1 MRCSECHRRLP
12 GHAGAACPE
21 HPRAAP
27 PARGAAEVVDPEP
40 PPRIPGF
47 RVEQMLGQ
55 GGFARVYAATREG
68 DGRAVALKV
77 ARRHDDGRIA
87 REAAALA
94 LLAPPWVPA
103 LLGRG
108 HAADLRPFL
117 ALERLAGGSLASR
130 LADLP
135 GAGAAPLEEAAAL
148 ARAVAAALDAVH
160 DAGIVHRDLKPENV
174 WLRPGGEVALIDFG
188 LAAPA
193 RGAAGADGADGARA
207 ALGPDLTRTGAVLGT
222 AAYMAPE
229 QCLGAGALDPRADVY
244 ALGAMIFE
252 LLTGRPPFVGE
263 AAEVRQAHVARRPAP
278 PSAFARLPA
287 AVDEVVLRC
296 LAKDPGAR
304 PARAGDVA
312 RALTA
317 ALEARAASS
326 GGGAVV
332 SDART
337 AAPDARTAAP
347 DARTAA
353 PDARTADPEA
363 HETSGSGARTAAPDA
378 RTAAPDARTAA
389 PDARTAAPDART
401 AAAPDARTAAPDART
416 AAPDARTAA
425 PDARTAAPDARTAAP
440 GARTAEP
447 GARTAEPAPRRPVA
461 LLALR
466 SRERTGALV
475 VDIARAEGGILARF
489 RGEHTVLAFP
499 AAAAPGDGVR
509 AAVRA
514 ARHLVAAGLANPPL
528 VVHVAPL
535 RVREGAH
542 GVTLAGTALETAEA
556 WGAGRGGAGQDEP
569 GREEPG
575 QNELGPAAPAILTPE
590 AQRALAEGPH
600 GAPPPRDAPPAP
612 RQAPPGAP
620 GDAALRGRDAA
631 LAGALAAVQEALAG
645 GGPALVTVL
654 GAEGHGKTRFLG
666 ALAAALRA
674 GGAAVHAAAAPG
686 PEAAERGA
694 TLVALLRA
702 ALDLPAS
709 GALDATA
716 DTALARRLGPPE
728 AARAWPAVGL
738 ALGRLAGQDPAAAPL
753 LEAAGARR
761 LAEARALAAALA
773 AAAPLA
779 LLLDDAD
786 RADAAALDALELATA
801 EGSPAR
807 LAVVLAA
814 RPSIASL
821 RPRLGDRAARR
832 LALDLGPLD
841 DDAAGALLQDHLRP
855 VEFIPRPVLDHL
867 RALGRGVPRD
877 LVEIACALRAG
888 GAIRRAPG
896 GEGWALAPDELLSL
910 SAAPLGE
917 RLAAR
922 AVAALPPP
930 LADLLERA
938 AIVGDDLSPAD
949 LEAALDAPGAPP
961 PAGALDPGV
970 GLARLARAGVLVALP
985 ASPPRYAFRHPLLRE
1000 AVEARTPPAR
1010 RRALH
1015 AAVLR
1020 RLLDAPPAAGA
1031 RARIAR
1037 HAAAAG
1043 DARTAAAAHAEL
1055 AEEALARHDVI
1066 EAEQRFTAA
1075 LRLLDGGDDAARG
1088 LALAALAGRGRA
1100 RYRLQRLDESLADLR
1115 AARALAEAAGDRG
1128 RAAELL
1134 LEEATALDWLE
1145 DFPASAEASARAA
1158 ELCAGLG
1165 DARLDARC
1173 LFASGRSDCRGQRL
1187 DEGIPKVEQAA
1198 RDALALGDH
1207 ETHVIARNLLVGA
1220 LSVAGRLDEAERHS
1234 DAVVEACRRAGDAF
1248 HLCGALINRV
1258 FMWMKRHEEDRA
1270 LVEQREAVRLARE
1283 LGHAQLER
1291 LATLNLAEMRFWMG
1305 APDEA
1310 LPLARRSL
1318 DLQRRFFNQ
1327 RPSPDDA
1334 LLLARIHLARGEDD
1348 AAARHLAEA
1357 RASVSEPDLTPC
1369 ALTLARLVQLALDD
1383 RAAGRF
1389 DAAAWRALVDEAR
1402 RTEVMHERAEAL
1414 HSAIVSA
1421 LRAGAG
1427 GEARLF
1433 LAEARAASA
1442 GFWQQ
1447 RLDEVERALAAPAA
1461 TGAA

>member
-12 GHAGAACPE
+12 GQAGAACPG
-21 HPRAAP
+21 HPLAP
-27 PARGAAEVVDPEP
+27 PPVSGAAEAVDPQP

-47 RVEQMLGQ
+47 RVEQMLGE
-55 GGFARVYAATREG
+55 GGFARVYAATRED

-77 ARRHDDGRIA
+77 ARRQDDGRIA

-94 LLAPPWVPA
+94 RLAPPLAPA

-108 HAADLRPFL
+108 HAADRRPFL
-117 ALERLAGGSLASR
+117 ALERLEGSSLASR

-135 GAGAAPLEEAAAL
+135 GAGAMPLEEAAAL
-148 ARAVAAALDAVH
+148 VHALAAALDAVH
-160 DAGIVHRDLKPENV
+160 DAGLVHRDLKPENV

-193 RGAAGADGADGARA
+193 RDADGAKG

-229 QCLGAGALDPRADVY
+229 QCLGAGGVGPRADVY
-244 ALGAMIFE
+244 ALGAVIFE

-263 AAEVRQAHVARRPAP
+263 AAEVRQAHVARRPDP
-278 PSAFARLPA
+278 PSSFARLPPA
-287 AVDEVVLRC
+287 ADEAVLRC
-296 LAKDPGAR
+296 LAKDPEAR
-304 PARAGDVA
+304 PARASDVA

-326 GGGAVV
+326 SGRAA
-332 SDART
+332 SADAR
-337 AAPDARTAAP
+337 APAT
-347 DARTAA
+347 
-353 PDARTADPEA
+353 
-363 HETSGSGARTAAPDA
+363 GQ
-378 RTAAPDARTAA
+378 
-389 PDARTAAPDART
+389 
-401 AAAPDARTAAPDART
+401 
-416 AAPDARTAA
+416 
-425 PDARTAAPDARTAAP
+425 
-440 GARTAEP
+440 
-447 GARTAEPAPRRPVA
+447 RRPVA

-466 SRERTGALV
+466 AGERTGALAV
-475 VDIARAEGGILARF
+475 VATTRAEGGILARF

-499 AAAAPGDGVR
+499 AAAGPSAGVR

-514 ARHLVAAGLANPPL
+514 ARRLLAAGLAAPPL
-528 VVHVAPL
+528 VVQLAQL

-542 GVTLAGTALETAEA
+542 GITLAGTALETAEA
-556 WGAGRGGAGQDEP
+556 WGAGPENAG
-569 GREEPG
+569 
-575 QNELGPAAPAILTPE
+575 AAPPILLTAE
-590 AQRALAEGPH
+590 AQRALAEDPH
-600 GAPPPRDAPPAP
+600 DTPADPHDTPPDPHDT
-612 RQAPPGAP
+612 PPGEP
-620 GDAALRGRDAA
+620 GETALRGRDAA
-631 LAGALAAVQEALAG
+631 LAAAVAAVTEALAG

-674 GGAAVHAAAAPG
+674 GGATVHAADAPG
-686 PEAAERGA
+686 PEEAERGA

-709 GALDATA
+709 GALDATVDA
-716 DTALARRLGPPE
+716 ALARRLGAPE

-738 ALGRLAGQDPAAAPL
+738 AFGRIAGRAPAAAPL

-761 LAEARALAAALA
+761 HAEARALAAVLA

-807 LAVVLAA
+807 LAIVLAA

-821 RPRLGDRAARR
+821 RPGLGERAARR
-832 LALDLGPLD
+832 LTLDLGPLD
-841 DDAAGALLQDHLRP
+841 AEAAGALLQDHLRP
-855 VEFIPRPVLDHL
+855 VEFVPRAALDHL

-877 LVEIACALRAG
+877 LVEVACALRVG
-888 GAIRRAPG
+888 GAIRRARG
-896 GEGWALAPDELLSL
+896 GEGWTLAPHELLSL

-922 AVAALPPP
+922 ALAALPPP
-930 LADLLERA
+930 LVDLLERA
-938 AIVGDDLSPAD
+938 AILGDDLSPA
-949 LEAALDAPGAPP
+949 EIEGALDAPGAPP

-985 ASPPRYAFRHPLLRE
+985 TSPPRYAFRHPLLRE
-1000 AVEARTPPAR
+1000 AVEARIPPAR

-1020 RLLDAPPAAGA
+1020 RLLGAPSAAGS

-1043 DARTAAAAHAEL
+1043 DAATAAEAHADL
-1055 AEEALARHDVI
+1055 AEEALARHDVV

-1075 LRLLDGGDDAARG
+1075 LRLFDGGDAAARG
-1088 LALAALAGRGRA
+1088 RALAGRGRA
-1100 RYRLQRLDESLADLR
+1100 RYRLQRLGESLADLR
-1115 AARALAEAAGDRG
+1115 AARALAEAAGDRA

-1145 DFPASAEASARAA
+1145 DFPASAAAAARAA

-1173 LFASGRSDCRGQRL
+1173 LLGSGRSDCRGQRV
-1187 DEGIPKVEQAA
+1187 DDGIPRLEQAA
-1198 RDALALGDH
+1198 RGALALGDH
-1207 ETHVIARNLLVGA
+1207 EAHVIARLLLVGS
-1220 LSVAGRLDEAERHS
+1220 LSVAGRLDEAERHGE
-1234 DAVVEACRRAGDAF
+1234 AVVEACLRAGDAF
-1248 HLCGALINRV
+1248 HLCTAYINRL
-1258 FMWMKRHEEDRA
+1258 FMWVKRRDEGRA
-1270 LVEQREAVRLARE
+1270 LEDQREAVRLARE

-1291 LATLNLAEMRFWMG
+1291 MATLNLSELRYWMG
-1305 APDEA
+1305 ALDEA

-1334 LLLARIHLARGEDD
+1334 LLLARIHLARGAYDE
-1348 AAARHLAEA
+1348 AARHLAEA
-1357 RASVSEPDLTPC
+1357 RASLPALDLTPC
-1369 ALTLARLVQLALDD
+1369 ARTLARLVQQALDD

-1389 DAAAWRALVDEAR
+1389 DAAAWRALVQEAR
-1402 RTEVMHERAEAL
+1402 HTAILHEHAEAL
-1414 HSAIVSA
+1414 YGAVLSA
-1421 LRAGAG
+1421 LRAGAA
-1427 GEARLF
+1427 GEALVF
-1433 LAEARAASA
+1433 LEEARAVSA
-1442 GFWQQ
+1442 GFWEQ
-1447 RLDEVERALAAPAA
+1447 RFDEIERALLTPGSPVTA
-1461 TGAA
+1461 

>member
-12 GHAGAACPE
+12 GRAGAACPE

-27 PARGAAEVVDPEP
+27 PARVASEVVDPEP
-40 PPRIPGF
+40 PPRIAGF

-94 LLAPPWVPA
+94 LLAPPWAPA

-108 HAADLRPFL
+108 QAADLRPFL

-135 GAGAAPLEEAAAL
+135 GAGAAPLDEAAAL

-160 DAGIVHRDLKPENV
+160 DAGLVHRDLKPENV
-174 WLRPGGEVALIDFG
+174 WLRPEGGVALIDFG

-193 RGAAGADGADGARA
+193 RGAAGAGGVKG

-229 QCLGAGALDPRADVY
+229 QCLGAGGVDARADVY
-244 ALGAMIFE
+244 ALGAVLFE

-263 AAEVRQAHVARRPAP
+263 AAEVRQAHVARRPEP
-278 PSAFARLPA
+278 PSSFARLPP
-287 AVDEVVLRC
+287 AVDEVVLCC

-317 ALEARAASS
+317 ALEASAASS
-326 GGGAVV
+326 GGRAALA
-332 SDART
+332 DART
-337 AAPDARTAAP
+337 AGSDARAPSPAA
-347 DARTAA
+347 
-353 PDARTADPEA
+353 
-363 HETSGSGARTAAPDA
+363 
-378 RTAAPDARTAA
+378 
-389 PDARTAAPDART
+389 
-401 AAAPDARTAAPDART
+401 
-416 AAPDARTAA
+416 
-425 PDARTAAPDARTAAP
+425 
-440 GARTAEP
+440 
-447 GARTAEPAPRRPVA
+447 RRPVA

-466 SRERTGALV
+466 TRERAGAL
-475 VDIARAEGGILARF
+475 VDIARADGGILARF
-489 RGEHTVLAFP
+489 RGEQTVLAFP
-499 AAAAPGDGVR
+499 GAAPGDGAR
-509 AAVRA
+509 AAVRT
-514 ARHLVAAGLANPPL
+514 ARRLVAAGLAEPPL
-528 VVHVAPL
+528 VVHVALL
-535 RVREGAH
+535 RVREGAR

-556 WGAGRGGAGQDEP
+556 WGAGRGEADQGTAGPGAASQ
-569 GREEPG
+569 EEAD
-575 QNELGPAAPAILTPE
+575 PAAPAILTPE
-590 AQRALAEGPH
+590 AQRALAEAPHDAPVDLHGAPPPH
-600 GAPPPRDAPPAP
+600 GAPPDPRHAPPDAPGE
-612 RQAPPGAP
+612 PP
-620 GDAALRGRDAA
+620 LRGRDAV
-631 LAGALAAVQEALAG
+631 LAGALAAVHEALVG
-645 GGPALVTVL
+645 GGPALVTVV

-716 DTALARRLGPPE
+716 DTALARRLGPPG

-738 ALGRLAGQDPAAAPL
+738 ALGRLAGEDPAAAPL

-773 AAAPLA
+773 AAAPRA
-779 LLLDDAD
+779 LVLDDAD

-801 EGSPAR
+801 EGSTAR

-814 RPSIASL
+814 RPSLASL
-821 RPRLGDRAARR
+821 RPRLGERAARR

-877 LVEIACALRAG
+877 LVEIACALRVG

-922 AVAALPPP
+922 AIAALPPP
-930 LADLLERA
+930 LVDLLERA

-961 PAGALDPGV
+961 PPGALDPGV

-985 ASPPRYAFRHPLLRE
+985 APPPRYAFRHPLLRE
-1000 AVEARTPPAR
+1000 AVEARIPPAR

-1020 RLLDAPPAAGA
+1020 GLLDAPTAAGA

-1043 DARTAAAAHAEL
+1043 DAAAAAQAHAAL
-1055 AEEALARHDVI
+1055 AEEALARHDVV

-1075 LRLLDGGDDAARG
+1075 LRLLDGGDAAARG
-1088 LALAALAGRGRA
+1088 RALAGRGRA

-1134 LEEATALDWLE
+1134 LEEAIALDWLE
-1145 DFPASAEASARAA
+1145 DFPASAAASARAA

-1173 LFASGRSDCRGQRL
+1173 LLASGRSDCRGQRV

-1207 ETHVIARNLLVGA
+1207 EAHVIARNLLVGA
-1220 LSVAGRLDEAERHS
+1220 LSVAGRFDEAERHA
-1234 DAVVEACRRAGDAF
+1234 DASVEACWRAGDAF
-1248 HLCGALINRV
+1248 HLCGALVNRV
-1258 FMWMKRHEEDRA
+1258 FMSVKRHADDRA
-1270 LVEQREAVRLARE
+1270 LADQREALRLARE

-1291 LATLNLAEMRFWMG
+1291 MATLNLAELRYWMG
-1305 APDEA
+1305 ALDEA
-1310 LPLARRSL
+1310 LSLARRSL

-1334 LLLARIHLARGEDD
+1334 LLLARVHLARGEHDE
-1348 AAARHLAEA
+1348 AARHLAEA
-1357 RASVSEPDLTPC
+1357 CASVPEPDLTPC
-1369 ALTLARLVQLALDD
+1369 ARTLARLVQQALDD

-1402 RTEVMHERAEAL
+1402 HTAILHEHAEAL
-1414 HSAIVSA
+1414 HGALLSA
-1421 LRAGAG
+1421 LRAGAAR
-1427 GEARLF
+1427 EARVF
-1433 LAEARAASA
+1433 VEEARAVSV
-1442 GFWQQ
+1442 GFWEQ
-1447 RLDEVERALAAPAA
+1447 RFAELERALLAP
-1461 TGAA
+1461 GAAGAA

>member
-12 GHAGAACPE
+12 GQAGAACPE
-21 HPRAAP
+21 HPRAAL
-27 PARGAAEVVDPEP
+27 PARAAAEVVDPERP
-40 PPRIPGF
+40 PHIPGF

-77 ARRHDDGRIA
+77 ARRQDDGRIA
-87 REAAALA
+87 REAAALV
-94 LLAPPWVPA
+94 LLAPPLSPA

-117 ALERLAGGSLASR
+117 ALERLAGSSLASR
-130 LADLP
+130 LAGLP
-135 GAGAAPLEEAAAL
+135 GAGAVPLGEAAAL
-148 ARAVAAALDAVH
+148 VRAIAAALDAVH
-160 DAGIVHRDLKPENV
+160 DAGLVHRDLKPENV
-174 WLRPGGEVALIDFG
+174 WLRPEGAVALIDFG

-193 RGAAGADGADGARA
+193 RGALGEEEAAG

-229 QCLGAGALDPRADVY
+229 QCLGAGGVDARADVY
-244 ALGAMIFE
+244 ALGAVIFE

-263 AAEVRQAHVARRPAP
+263 AAEVRQAHVARRPDP
-278 PSAFARLPA
+278 PSSFARLPP
-287 AVDEVVLRC
+287 AVDEAVLRC
-296 LAKDPGAR
+296 LAKDPAAR

-312 RALTA
+312 RALAA
-317 ALEARAASS
+317 ALEARAAASS
-326 GGGAVV
+326 G
-332 SDART
+332 R
-337 AAPDARTAAP
+337 AA
-347 DARTAA
+347 
-353 PDARTADPEA
+353 
-363 HETSGSGARTAAPDA
+363 SSGARAPS
-378 RTAAPDARTAA
+378 
-389 PDARTAAPDART
+389 
-401 AAAPDARTAAPDART
+401 
-416 AAPDARTAA
+416 
-425 PDARTAAPDARTAAP
+425 
-440 GARTAEP
+440 
-447 GARTAEPAPRRPVA
+447 PAQRRPVA
-461 LLALR
+461 LLGLR
-466 SRERTGALV
+466 ARERTGALV
-475 VDIARAEGGILARF
+475 ADVARAEGGILARF

-509 AAVRA
+509 AAVRSA
-514 ARHLVAAGLANPPL
+514 WRLAAAGLAAPPL
-528 VVHVAPL
+528 VVHLAPL

-556 WGAGRGGAGQDEP
+556 WGAGPERAGPERAGP
-569 GREEPG
+569 EHAGPEHA
-575 QNELGPAAPAILTPE
+575 GPAPPAILTPE

-600 GAPPPRDAPPAP
+600 DTRPAPHDAPPDPRGAPPGE
-612 RQAPPGAP
+612 PGET
-620 GDAALRGRDAA
+620 ALRGRDAA
-631 LAGALAAVQEALAG
+631 LAEALAAVQEALAG
-645 GGPALVTVL
+645 GAPALVTVL

-666 ALAAALRA
+666 ALAAALRE
-674 GGAAVHAAAAPG
+674 GGAAVHATAAPG

-702 ALDLPAS
+702 ALGLPAS

-716 DTALARRLGPPE
+716 DAALARRLGAPE

-738 ALGRLAGQDPAAAPL
+738 ALGRIAGRDPEAAPM

-761 LAEARALAAALA
+761 HAEARALAAALA

-801 EGSPAR
+801 EGSSAR
-807 LAVVLAA
+807 LAIVLAA

-821 RPRLGDRAARR
+821 RPRLGERAARR

-841 DDAAGALLQDHLRP
+841 ADAAGALLQDHLRP
-855 VEFIPRPVLDHL
+855 VEFVPRPVLDRL

-877 LVEIACALRAG
+877 LVEIARALRAG

-896 GEGWALAPDELLSL
+896 GDGWALAPDELLSL

-922 AVAALPPP
+922 ALAALPPP
-930 LADLLERA
+930 LVDLLERA

-1000 AVEARTPPAR
+1000 AVEARIPPAH

-1020 RLLDAPPAAGA
+1020 RLLASPPAAGS

-1043 DARTAAAAHAEL
+1043 DAAAAAAAHAEL
-1055 AEEALARHDVI
+1055 AEEALARHDVV

-1075 LRLLDGGDDAARG
+1075 LRLLDGGDAAARG
-1088 LALAALAGRGRA
+1088 RALAGRGRA
-1100 RYRLQRLDESLADLR
+1100 RYRLQRLEESLVDLR

-1145 DFPASAEASARAA
+1145 DFPASAAASARAA

-1173 LFASGRSDCRGQRL
+1173 LLASGRSDCRGQRV

-1207 ETHVIARNLLVGA
+1207 EAHVIARNLLVGS
-1220 LSVAGRLDEAERHS
+1220 LSVAGRLDEAERHG
-1234 DAVVEACRRAGDAF
+1234 DAAVEACLRAGDAF
-1248 HLCGALINRV
+1248 HLCGAYINRV
-1258 FMWMKRHEEDRA
+1258 FMSVKRHAEDRA
-1270 LVEQREAVRLARE
+1270 LADQREAIRLARE

-1291 LATLNLAEMRFWMG
+1291 MATLNLSELRYWMG
-1305 APDEA
+1305 ALDEA
-1310 LPLARRSL
+1310 LSLARRSL

-1334 LLLARIHLARGEDD
+1334 LLLARIHLARGEHDQ
-1348 AAARHLAEA
+1348 AAHHLAEA
-1357 RASVSEPDLTPC
+1357 RASVPEPDLAPC
-1369 ALTLARLVQLALDD
+1369 ARTLARLVQQALDD

-1389 DAAAWRALVDEAR
+1389 NAAAWRALVDEAR
-1402 RTEVMHERAEAL
+1402 RTAILHEHAEAL
-1414 HSAIVSA
+1414 HGALLSA
-1421 LRAGAG
+1421 LRAGAAR
-1427 GEARLF
+1427 EARVF
-1433 LAEARAASA
+1433 LEEARAASA
-1442 GFWQQ
+1442 GFWE
-1447 RLDEVERALAAPAA
+1447 RRFDEIERALLAPGA

>member
-12 GHAGAACPE
+12 ERPGAACPE

-27 PARGAAEVVDPEP
+27 PARGAAEMVDPEP
-40 PPRIPGF
+40 APHILGF

-77 ARRHDDGRIA
+77 ARRQDDGRIA

-94 LLAPPWVPA
+94 RLAPPRVPA
-103 LLGRG
+103 LLGSGR
-108 HAADLRPFL
+108 AADLRPFL
-117 ALERLAGGSLASR
+117 ALERLTGSSLAAR
-130 LADLP
+130 LAGLP
-135 GAGAAPLEEAAAL
+135 GAGAAPLDEAAAL
-148 ARAVAAALDAVH
+148 ARGIAAALDAVH
-160 DAGIVHRDLKPENV
+160 DAGLVHRDLKPENV
-174 WLRPGGEVALIDFG
+174 WLRSEGGVALIDFG
-188 LAAPA
+188 LAALA
-193 RGAAGADGADGARA
+193 RGARDADDAQG
-207 ALGPDLTRTGAVLGT
+207 ALGAELTRTGAVLGT

-229 QCLGAGALDPRADVY
+229 QCLGARGVDPRADVY
-244 ALGAMIFE
+244 ALGAVIFE

-278 PSAFARLPA
+278 PSSFARLPA
-287 AVDEVVLRC
+287 AVDEAVLRC

-317 ALEARAASS
+317 ALEARAGSS
-326 GGGAVV
+326 GGRAVL

-337 AAPDARTAAP
+337 AGPDART
-347 DARTAA
+347 
-353 PDARTADPEA
+353 
-363 HETSGSGARTAAPDA
+363 GSGARAPS
-378 RTAAPDARTAA
+378 PVQ
-389 PDARTAAPDART
+389 
-401 AAAPDARTAAPDART
+401 
-416 AAPDARTAA
+416 
-425 PDARTAAPDARTAAP
+425 
-440 GARTAEP
+440 
-447 GARTAEPAPRRPVA
+447 RRPVA

-466 SRERTGALV
+466 TRERAGALV
-475 VDIARAEGGILARF
+475 VEVARAEGGLLARF

-499 AAAAPGDGVR
+499 AGAASGDGVR
-509 AAVRA
+509 AAVRS
-514 ARHLVAAGLANPPL
+514 ARRLVAAGLAAPPL
-528 VVHVAPL
+528 VVHLAPL

-556 WGAGRGGAGQDEP
+556 WGAGPERAGDEHAGVP
-569 GREEPG
+569 P
-575 QNELGPAAPAILTPE
+575 PAILTAE
-590 AQRALAEGPH
+590 AQRALAGDPH
-600 GAPPPRDAPPAP
+600 DAPLDLHDTPPAP
-612 RQAPPGAP
+612 REAPPGAP
-620 GDAALRGRDAA
+620 GEAALRGRDAA
-631 LAGALAAVQEALAG
+631 LAEALAAVKGALAG
-645 GGPALVTVL
+645 GGPALVTVT

-716 DTALARRLGPPE
+716 DTALARRLGRPE
-728 AARAWPAVGL
+728 AGRAWPAVGL
-738 ALGRLAGQDPAAAPL
+738 ALGRLAGQDPAAATL

-807 LAVVLAA
+807 LAIVLAA

-821 RPRLGDRAARR
+821 RPRLGERAARC

-841 DDAAGALLQDHLRP
+841 AGAASALLQDHLRP

-877 LVEIACALRAG
+877 LVEIACALRVG

-930 LADLLERA
+930 LVDLLERA
-938 AIVGDDLSPAD
+938 AIVGDDLSPAE

-961 PAGALDPGV
+961 PAGALDPSV
-970 GLARLARAGVLVALP
+970 GLARLARAGVLVALATAP
-985 ASPPRYAFRHPLLRE
+985 ERYAFRHPLLRD
-1000 AVEARTPPAR
+1000 AVEARIPPAR

-1015 AAVLR
+1015 AAVLG
-1020 RLLDAPPAAGA
+1020 RLLASPPAAGS

-1043 DARTAAAAHAEL
+1043 DAPAAARAHAAL
-1055 AEEALARHDVI
+1055 AEEALARHDVV

-1075 LRLLDGGDDAARG
+1075 LRLLDGGDAAARG
-1088 LALAALAGRGRA
+1088 RALAGRGRA
-1100 RYRLQRLDESLADLR
+1100 RYRLQRLDESLVDLR

-1145 DFPASAEASARAA
+1145 DFPASAAASARAA

-1173 LFASGRSDCRGQRL
+1173 LLASGRSDCRSQRV

-1207 ETHVIARNLLVGA
+1207 EAHVIARSFLVGS
-1220 LSVAGRLDEAERHS
+1220 LSVAGRLDEAGRHG
-1234 DAVVEACRRAGDAF
+1234 DAVVDACLRAGDAF
-1248 HLCGALINRV
+1248 HLCGVYINRV

-1291 LATLNLAEMRFWMG
+1291 MATLNLAEMRYWMG

-1348 AAARHLAEA
+1348 EAARHLAEA
-1357 RASVSEPDLTPC
+1357 RASVPEPDLTPC
-1369 ALTLARLVQLALDD
+1369 ARTLARLVQLALDD

-1414 HSAIVSA
+1414 HSAVVSA

-1427 GEARLF
+1427 DEARLF
-1433 LAEARAASA
+1433 LAEARAVSA

-1447 RLDEVERALAAPAA
+1447 RLDEIERALPAPGA

>member
-12 GHAGAACPE
+12 WHTSAACPE

-27 PARGAAEVVDPEP
+27 PARVTAEVVDLEP
-40 PPRIPGF
+40 PPRIAGF

-94 LLAPPWVPA
+94 LLAPPWAPA

-108 HAADLRPFL
+108 QTADQRPFL

-135 GAGAAPLEEAAAL
+135 GAGAAPLDEAAAL

-160 DAGIVHRDLKPENV
+160 DAGLVHRDVKPENV
-174 WLRPGGEVALIDFG
+174 WLRHEGGVALIDFG

-193 RGAAGADGADGARA
+193 RGAAGAGGVRG

-229 QCLGAGALDPRADVY
+229 QCLGAGGVDPRADVY
-244 ALGAMIFE
+244 ALGAVLFE

-263 AAEVRQAHVARRPAP
+263 AAEVRQAHVARRPEP
-278 PSAFARLPA
+278 PSAFARLPP
-287 AVDEVVLRC
+287 AVDEIVLRC

-304 PARAGDVA
+304 PARAGDAA

-317 ALEARAASS
+317 ALEASAASS
-326 GGGAVV
+326 GERAALA
-332 SDART
+332 DART
-337 AAPDARTAAP
+337 AGPDARTA
-347 DARTAA
+347 
-353 PDARTADPEA
+353 
-363 HETSGSGARTAAPDA
+363 GSGARTAG
-378 RTAAPDARTAA
+378 
-389 PDARTAAPDART
+389 
-401 AAAPDARTAAPDART
+401 
-416 AAPDARTAA
+416 
-425 PDARTAAPDARTAAP
+425 PDARTAAP
-440 GARTAEP
+440 GARTAGSGARTAGPDARTAAP
-447 GARTAEPAPRRPVA
+447 GARTAGPDAHETSAGAPAPSPRRPVA

-466 SRERTGALV
+466 TRARAGAL

-499 AAAAPGDGVR
+499 AAAPDDGVR
-509 AAVRA
+509 AAVQA
-514 ARHLVAAGLANPPL
+514 ARRLVSAGLAEPPV
-528 VVHVAPL
+528 VVHLAPL
-535 RVREGAH
+535 RVREGAR

-556 WGAGRGGAGQDEP
+556 WRAGRGEAGQDEA
-569 GREEPG
+569 G
-575 QNELGPAAPAILTPE
+575 QGEASRQEAAPAPAAILTPE
-590 AQRALAEGPH
+590 AQRALADAPLDAPPPH
-600 GAPPPRDAPPAP
+600 GAPPPHNAPPDAPGE
-612 RQAPPGAP
+612 PP
-620 GDAALRGRDAA
+620 LHGRDAA
-631 LAGALAAVQEALAG
+631 LAEALAAVHEALAG
-645 GGPALVTVL
+645 GGPALVTVV
-654 GAEGHGKTRFLG
+654 GAEGHGKTRFLA

-709 GALDATA
+709 GALDDTA

-738 ALGRLAGQDPAAAPL
+738 ALGRLAGQHPAAAPL

-761 LAEARALAAALA
+761 HAEARALAAALA

-801 EGSPAR
+801 EGSAAR

-821 RPRLGDRAARR
+821 RPRLGERAARR

-877 LVEIACALRAG
+877 LVEIACALRIG

-922 AVAALPPP
+922 ALAALPPP

-985 ASPPRYAFRHPLLRE
+985 APPPRYAFRHPLLRE
-1000 AVEARTPPAR
+1000 AVEARIPPAR

-1015 AAVLR
+1015 AAVLG
-1020 RLLDAPPAAGA
+1020 RLLGAPPSAGA

-1043 DARTAAAAHAEL
+1043 DARAAAEAHAEL

-1075 LRLLDGGDDAARG
+1075 LRLFDGDDAAARG
-1088 LALAALAGRGRA
+1088 RALAGRGRA

-1115 AARALAEAAGDRG
+1115 AARALAEAAGDRS

-1134 LEEATALDWLE
+1134 LEEATALDWLA
-1145 DFPASAEASARAA
+1145 DFTASAAAAARGA
-1158 ELCAGLG
+1158 ELCADLD

-1173 LFASGRSDCRGQRL
+1173 LLASGRSDCRGQRV
-1187 DEGIPKVEQAA
+1187 DDGIPKLERAA
-1198 RDALALGDH
+1198 RGALALGDH
-1207 ETHVIARNLLVGA
+1207 ETHVVARLLLVGS
-1220 LSVAGRLDEAERHS
+1220 LSVAGRLDEAERHGE
-1234 DAVVEACRRAGDAF
+1234 AVVEACLRAGDVF
-1248 HLCGALINRV
+1248 HLCTAYINRL
-1258 FMWMKRHEEDRA
+1258 FMWMKRHAEDRA
-1270 LVEQREAVRLARE
+1270 LADQREAVRLARE
-1283 LGHAQLER
+1283 LGHAHLER
-1291 LATLNLAEMRFWMG
+1291 WATLNLAELRYWMG
-1305 APDEA
+1305 ALDEA

-1318 DLQRRFFNQ
+1318 DLQRRFFAQ
-1327 RPSPDDA
+1327 CPSLDDV
-1334 LLLARIHLARGEDD
+1334 LLLARIHLARGEHDD
-1348 AAARHLAEA
+1348 AARLLTEALA
-1357 RASVSEPDLTPC
+1357 SLPEPDVTPC
-1369 ALTLARLVQLALDD
+1369 ARTLARLVQRALDD

-1389 DAAAWRALVDEAR
+1389 DAAAWRALVEEAR
-1402 RTEVMHERAEAL
+1402 HTAVMHEHAEAL
-1414 HSAIVSA
+1414 HSAILSA
-1421 LRAGAG
+1421 LRVGAG
-1427 GEARLF
+1427 GDARAF
-1433 LAEARAASA
+1433 LAEAASVSA
-1442 GFWQQ
+1442 GFW
-1447 RLDEVERALAAPAA
+1447 RRRFDALAGALPAP
-1461 TGAA
+1461 GAAAAPGDPGAA

>member
-1 MRCSECHRRLP
+1 MRCPECHRRLAAR
-12 GHAGAACPE
+12 AGAACPG
-21 HPRAAP
+21 HPLARP
-27 PARGAAEVVDPEP
+27 PARAAAEAVDPEP
-40 PPRIPGF
+40 PPRVPGF

-77 ARRHDDGRIA
+77 ARRQDDGRIA

-94 LLAPPWVPA
+94 RLAPPAAPA

-108 HAADLRPFL
+108 RAADLRPFL
-117 ALERLAGGSLASR
+117 ALERLAGSSLASR

-135 GAGAAPLEEAAAL
+135 GAGATPPDEAAGL
-148 ARAVAAALDAVH
+148 ARAIAAALDAVH
-160 DAGIVHRDLKPENV
+160 DAGLVHRDLKPENV

-193 RGAAGADGADGARA
+193 RGADDADGATG
-207 ALGPDLTRTGAVLGT
+207 ALGPDLTRTGAILGT

-229 QCLGAGALDPRADVY
+229 QCLGAGGVGPRADVY
-244 ALGAMIFE
+244 ALGAVLFE

-263 AAEVRQAHVARRPAP
+263 AAEVRQAHVARRPDP
-278 PSAFARLPA
+278 PSSFARLPP

-296 LAKDPGAR
+296 LAKDPEAR

-312 RALTA
+312 RALAA
-317 ALEARAASS
+317 ALEARAAPCGGRTIFS
-326 GGGAVV
+326 GVHATG
-332 SDART
+332 SDARAT
-337 AAPDARTAAP
+337 GSDARATGS
-347 DARTAA
+347 DARA
-353 PDARTADPEA
+353 P
-363 HETSGSGARTAAPDA
+363 S
-378 RTAAPDARTAA
+378 
-389 PDARTAAPDART
+389 
-401 AAAPDARTAAPDART
+401 
-416 AAPDARTAA
+416 
-425 PDARTAAPDARTAAP
+425 
-440 GARTAEP
+440 
-447 GARTAEPAPRRPVA
+447 PAQRRPVA
-461 LLALR
+461 LVALR
-466 SRERTGALV
+466 TRERTGAV
-475 VDIARAEGGILARF
+475 AADVARAEGGILARF

-499 AAAAPGDGVR
+499 AAADPGEGVR

-514 ARHLVAAGLANPPL
+514 ARRLVAAGLAEPSL
-528 VVHVAPL
+528 VVHLAPL

-556 WGAGRGGAGQDEP
+556 WGAGPEHAGATP
-569 GREEPG
+569 
-575 QNELGPAAPAILTPE
+575 PAILTPE

-600 GAPPPRDAPPAP
+600 GAHPAPHAALADPRDALPGEPAEPP
-612 RQAPPGAP
+612 
-620 GDAALRGRDAA
+620 LRGRDAA
-631 LAGALAAVQEALAG
+631 LAAALAAATEALAG

-666 ALAAALRA
+666 ALAAALRQ
-674 GGAAVHAAAAPG
+674 GGAIVHAAAAPG

-702 ALDLPAS
+702 ALGLPES
-709 GALDATA
+709 GALDATVGA
-716 DTALARRLGPPE
+716 ALARRLGAPE

-738 ALGRLAGQDPAAAPL
+738 AFGWLTGRHPAAAPL

-761 LAEARALAAALA
+761 HAEARALAAALA

-807 LAVVLAA
+807 LAIVLAA

-821 RPRLGDRAARR
+821 RPGLGERAARR

-841 DDAAGALLQDHLRP
+841 ADAAGAVLQDHLRP
-855 VEFIPRPVLDHL
+855 VEFVPRAVLDHL
-867 RALGRGVPRD
+867 RALSRGVPRD
-877 LVEIACALRAG
+877 LVEVACALRVG
-888 GAIRRAPG
+888 GAIRRARG
-896 GEGWALAPDELLSL
+896 GEGWTLAPDELLSL

-922 AVAALPPP
+922 ALAALPPP
-930 LADLLERA
+930 LVDLLERA
-938 AIVGDDLSPAD
+938 AVLGDDLSPAE

-961 PAGALDPGV
+961 PVGALDPGV

-1000 AVEARTPPAR
+1000 AVEARIPPAR

-1020 RLLDAPPAAGA
+1020 RLAGAPLAAGS

-1043 DARTAAAAHAEL
+1043 EAAAAAAAHAEL
-1055 AEEALARHDVI
+1055 AEEALARHDVV

-1075 LRLLDGGDDAARG
+1075 LRLFDGGDAAARG
-1088 LALAALAGRGRA
+1088 RALAGRGRA
-1100 RYRLQRLDESLADLR
+1100 RYRLQRFGESLADLR

-1145 DFPASAEASARAA
+1145 DFPASAAAAARAA

-1173 LFASGRSDCRGQRL
+1173 LLASGRSDCRGQRV
-1187 DEGIPKVEQAA
+1187 DDGIPKLERAA
-1198 RDALALGDH
+1198 RGALALGDH
-1207 ETHVIARNLLVGA
+1207 EAHVIARLLLVGA
-1220 LSVAGRLDEAERHS
+1220 LSVAGRLDEAERHGET
-1234 DAVVEACRRAGDAF
+1234 VTRACLRAGDVF
-1248 HLCGALINRV
+1248 HLCTAYINRL
-1258 FMWMKRHEEDRA
+1258 FMWVKRRDEGRA
-1270 LVEQREAVRLARE
+1270 LEDQREAVRLARE

-1291 LATLNLAEMRFWMG
+1291 MATLNLSELRYWMG
-1305 APDEA
+1305 ALDEA
-1310 LPLARRSL
+1310 LPLARRCL
-1318 DLQRRFFNQ
+1318 DLQRRYVNQ

-1334 LLLARIHLARGEDD
+1334 LLLARIQLARGEHEE
-1348 AAARHLAEA
+1348 AARHLAEA
-1357 RASVSEPDLTPC
+1357 RASLPESELTPC
-1369 ALTLARLVQLALDD
+1369 ARTLACLVQQTLDD

-1389 DAAAWRALVDEAR
+1389 DAAGWRALVEEAR
-1402 RTEVMHERAEAL
+1402 RTAILHEHAEAL
-1414 HSAIVSA
+1414 HGAVLSA
-1421 LRAGAG
+1421 LRAGAAG
-1427 GEARLF
+1427 DALVFLEEARSI
-1433 LAEARAASA
+1433 SA
-1442 GFWQQ
+1442 GFWE
-1447 RLDEVERALAAPAA
+1447 RRFDELERALLALRANV
-1461 TGAA
+1461 GA

>member
-12 GHAGAACPE
+12 DRPGAACPE

-27 PARGAAEVVDPEP
+27 PARAAAEVVDPEP
-40 PPRIPGF
+40 PPHIPGF

-77 ARRHDDGRIA
+77 ARRQDDDRLA

-94 LLAPPWVPA
+94 RLAPPRAPA
-103 LLGRG
+103 LLGHGR
-108 HAADLRPFL
+108 AADLRPFL
-117 ALERLAGGSLASR
+117 ALERLAGGSLAAR
-130 LADLP
+130 LAGLP
-135 GAGAAPLEEAAAL
+135 GAGAAPLDEAAAL
-148 ARAVAAALDAVH
+148 ARGIAAALDAVH
-160 DAGIVHRDLKPENV
+160 DAGLVHRDLKPENV

-188 LAAPA
+188 LAALA
-193 RGAAGADGADGARA
+193 RGGRDADEAQG
-207 ALGPDLTRTGAVLGT
+207 ALGTDLTRTGAVLGT

-229 QCLGAGALDPRADVY
+229 QCLGARGVDPRADVY
-244 ALGAMIFE
+244 ALGAVIFE

-263 AAEVRQAHVARRPAP
+263 AAEVRQAHVARRPDP
-278 PSAFARLPA
+278 PSSFARLPA
-287 AVDEVVLRC
+287 AVDEAVLRC

-317 ALEARAASS
+317 ALEARAGSS
-326 GGGAVV
+326 GGRAVR
-332 SDART
+332 SDAR
-337 AAPDARTAAP
+337 AAGSDARATSPDARTASS
-347 DARTAA
+347 DARA
-353 PDARTADPEA
+353 PSPVQ
-363 HETSGSGARTAAPDA
+363 
-378 RTAAPDARTAA
+378 
-389 PDARTAAPDART
+389 
-401 AAAPDARTAAPDART
+401 
-416 AAPDARTAA
+416 
-425 PDARTAAPDARTAAP
+425 
-440 GARTAEP
+440 
-447 GARTAEPAPRRPVA
+447 RRPVA

-466 SRERTGALV
+466 TREPTGALV
-475 VDIARAEGGILARF
+475 VDVARAEGGLLARF

-499 AAAAPGDGVR
+499 TAAPGDGVR
-509 AAVRA
+509 AAVRS
-514 ARHLVAAGLANPPL
+514 ARRLVAAGLAAPPL
-528 VVHVAPL
+528 VVHLAPL

-556 WGAGRGGAGQDEP
+556 WGAGLDSAGLEHPGAP
-569 GREEPG
+569 P
-575 QNELGPAAPAILTPE
+575 PAILTAE
-590 AQRALAEGPH
+590 AQRALAEGPQDAALDLH
-600 GAPPPRDAPPAP
+600 DAPPPDDTPPAP
-612 RQAPPGAP
+612 REAPPVAP
-620 GDAALRGRDAA
+620 GEAALRGRDAA
-631 LAGALAAVQEALAG
+631 LAEALAAVKEALAG
-645 GGPALVTVL
+645 GGPALVTVI

-674 GGAAVHAAAAPG
+674 GGAAVHAAAALG

-709 GALDATA
+709 GALDSTA

-738 ALGRLAGQDPAAAPL
+738 ALGQMAGQDPAAAPL

-761 LAEARALAAALA
+761 HAEARALAAALA

-807 LAVVLAA
+807 LAIVLAA

-821 RPRLGDRAARR
+821 RPRLGERAARR
-832 LALDLGPLD
+832 LALDLDPLD
-841 DDAAGALLQDHLRP
+841 EGAASALLQDHLRP

-877 LVEIACALRAG
+877 LVEIACALRVG

-896 GEGWALAPDELLSL
+896 GDGWALAPDELLSL

-922 AVAALPPP
+922 AAAALPPP
-930 LADLLERA
+930 LVDLLERA
-938 AIVGDDLSPAD
+938 AIVGDDLCPAD
-949 LEAALDAPGAPP
+949 LEAALDARGAPP

-970 GLARLARAGVLVALP
+970 GLARLARAGVLVALATAP
-985 ASPPRYAFRHPLLRE
+985 ERYAFRHPLLRD
-1000 AVEARTPPAR
+1000 AVEARIPPAR

-1015 AAVLR
+1015 AAVLG
-1020 RLLDAPPAAGA
+1020 RLLSSPPAAGS

-1043 DARTAAAAHAEL
+1043 DAAAAARAHAAL
-1055 AEEALARHDVI
+1055 AEEALTRHDVV

-1075 LRLLDGGDDAARG
+1075 LRLLDGADAAARG
-1088 LALAALAGRGRA
+1088 RALAGRGRA
-1100 RYRLQRLDESLADLR
+1100 RYRLQRLDESLVDLR
-1115 AARALAEAAGDRG
+1115 AARALAEAADDRG

-1145 DFPASAEASARAA
+1145 DFPASAAASARAA

-1165 DARLDARC
+1165 DARLHARC
-1173 LFASGRSDCRGQRL
+1173 LFASGRSDCRAQRV

-1207 ETHVIARNLLVGA
+1207 EAHVIARSFLVGS
-1220 LSVAGRLDEAERHS
+1220 LSVAGRLDEAERHG
-1234 DAVVEACRRAGDAF
+1234 DAVVDACLRAGDAF
-1248 HLCGALINRV
+1248 HLCGAYINRV
-1258 FMWMKRHEEDRA
+1258 FMWVKRHADDRA
-1270 LVEQREAVRLARE
+1270 LADQREAVRLARE

-1291 LATLNLAEMRFWMG
+1291 MATLNLSELRCWMG
-1305 APDEA
+1305 ALDEA
-1310 LPLARRSL
+1310 LSLARRSL

-1334 LLLARIHLARGEDD
+1334 LLLARIHLARGEHDE
-1348 AAARHLAEA
+1348 AAHHLAEA
-1357 RASVSEPDLTPC
+1357 RASVPEPDLTPC
-1369 ALTLARLVQLALDD
+1369 ARTLARLVQQALDD

-1402 RTEVMHERAEAL
+1402 HTAILHEHAEAL
-1414 HSAIVSA
+1414 HGALLSA
-1421 LRAGAG
+1421 LRAGASREARVFL
-1427 GEARLF
+1427 GEAR
-1433 LAEARAASA
+1433 AVSA
-1442 GFWQQ
+1442 GFWEQ
-1447 RLDEVERALAAPAA
+1447 RFDEIERALLAPGA

>member
-12 GHAGAACPE
+12 AQAGAACPE
-21 HPRAAP
+21 HALTAP
-27 PARGAAEVVDPEP
+27 TARSVSVATEASDPDP
-40 PPRIPGF
+40 PPQVPGF

-77 ARRHDDGRIA
+77 ARRQDDGRIA
-87 REAAALA
+87 REAAALGR
-94 LLAPPWVPA
+94 LAPPLAPA
-103 LLGRG
+103 LLGCGR
-108 HAADLRPFL
+108 AADLRPFL
-117 ALERLAGGSLASR
+117 ALERLPGSSLASR
-130 LADLP
+130 LAELP
-135 GAGAAPLEEAAAL
+135 GAGAMPLDGAAAL
-148 ARAVAAALDAVH
+148 VRAIAAALDAVH
-160 DAGIVHRDLKPENV
+160 DAGLVHRDLKPENV

-188 LAAPA
+188 LAALSP
-193 RGAAGADGADGARA
+193 GAGGAGGAEI
-207 ALGPDLTRTGAVLGT
+207 ALGPDLTRTGAILGT
-222 AAYMAPE
+222 ATYMAPE
-229 QCLGAGALDPRADVY
+229 QCLGAGGVDPRADIY

-263 AAEVRQAHVARRPAP
+263 AAEVRQAHVARRPDP
-278 PSAFARLPA
+278 PSSFAPLPPA
-287 AVDEVVLRC
+287 ADEAVLRC
-296 LAKDPGAR
+296 LAKDPEAR

-312 RALTA
+312 RALAA
-317 ALEARAASS
+317 ALGARVASAGGHAASSDARAASS
-326 GGGAVV
+326 
-332 SDART
+332 DARSPT
-337 AAPDARTAAP
+337 L
-347 DARTAA
+347 
-353 PDARTADPEA
+353 
-363 HETSGSGARTAAPDA
+363 GQ
-378 RTAAPDARTAA
+378 
-389 PDARTAAPDART
+389 
-401 AAAPDARTAAPDART
+401 
-416 AAPDARTAA
+416 
-425 PDARTAAPDARTAAP
+425 
-440 GARTAEP
+440 
-447 GARTAEPAPRRPVA
+447 RRPVA
-461 LLALR
+461 LLAVR
-466 SRERTGALV
+466 ARERTGALV
-475 VDIARAEGGILARF
+475 DVARAEDGILARF
-489 RGEHTVLAFP
+489 RGENTVLAFP
-499 AAAAPGDGVR
+499 AAGAPADGVR
-509 AAVRA
+509 AAVRS
-514 ARHLVAAGLANPPL
+514 ARRLVAAGLAEPPL

-542 GVTLAGTALETAEA
+542 GVTLAGAALETAET
-556 WGAGRGGAGQDEP
+556 WGAGAANAGNAGAAP
-569 GREEPG
+569 
-575 QNELGPAAPAILTPE
+575 PAILTAE
-590 AQRALAEGPH
+590 AQRALAEGPGGAPPDRH
-600 GAPPPRDAPPAP
+600 GAPPDE
-612 RQAPPGAP
+612 PGET
-620 GDAALRGRDAA
+620 ALRGRDAA
-631 LAGALAAVQEALAG
+631 LAAALAAVTEALDG
-645 GGPALVTVL
+645 GGPALVVAL
-654 GAEGHGKTRFLG
+654 GAEGHGKTRFLD

-674 GGAAVHAAAAPG
+674 GGATVHAAAALR

-709 GALDATA
+709 GALDATVDA
-716 DTALARRLGPPE
+716 ALARRLGAPE

-738 ALGRLAGQDPAAAPL
+738 AFGRMAGRDPAAAPL

-761 LAEARALAAALA
+761 HAEARALAAALT

-786 RADAAALDALELATA
+786 LADAAALDAIELATA
-801 EGSPAR
+801 DGSPAR
-807 LAVVLAA
+807 LAIVLAA

-821 RPRLGDRAARR
+821 RPGLGERAARR

-841 DDAAGALLQDHLRP
+841 AEAAGALLHDQLRP
-855 VEFIPRPVLDHL
+855 VEFIPRAVLDHL
-867 RALGRGVPRD
+867 HALARGVPRD
-877 LVEIACALRAG
+877 LVEVACALRAG
-888 GAIRRAPG
+888 GAIRRARG
-896 GEGWALAPDELLSL
+896 GDGWALAPDELLSL

-922 AVAALPPP
+922 ALAALPPP
-930 LADLLERA
+930 LVDLLERA
-938 AIVGDDLSPAD
+938 AVLGDDLSPAE
-949 LEAALDAPGAPP
+949 LEATLDAAGAPP

-985 ASPPRYAFRHPLLRE
+985 APRPRYAFRHPLLRE
-1000 AVEARTPPAR
+1000 AVEARIPPAR

-1020 RLLDAPPAAGA
+1020 RLLGAPPAAGA

-1043 DARTAAAAHAEL
+1043 DAPAAAAAHAEL
-1055 AEEALARHDVI
+1055 AEEALARHDVV

-1075 LRLLDGGDDAARG
+1075 LRLLDGADAAARCR
-1088 LALAALAGRGRA
+1088 ALAGRGRA

-1115 AARALAEAAGDRG
+1115 AARSLAEAAGDLG

-1145 DFPASAEASARAA
+1145 DFPASAAAAARAA

-1173 LFASGRSDCRGQRL
+1173 LLASGRSDCRSQRV
-1187 DEGIPKVEQAA
+1187 DAGIPRLEQAA

-1207 ETHVIARNLLVGA
+1207 EAHVIARNLLVGS
-1220 LSVAGRLDEAERHS
+1220 LSVAGRLDEAERHG
-1234 DAVVEACRRAGDAF
+1234 DAVVEACLRAGDAF
-1248 HLCGALINRV
+1248 HLCGVYINRV

-1291 LATLNLAEMRFWMG
+1291 MATLNLAEMRYWMG

-1334 LLLARIHLARGEDD
+1334 LLLARIHLARGERDE
-1348 AAARHLAEA
+1348 AARHLAEA
-1357 RASVSEPDLTPC
+1357 RASVPEPDLTPC
-1369 ALTLARLVQLALDD
+1369 ARTLARLVQLTLETLDD

-1414 HSAIVSA
+1414 HSAVVSA

-1433 LAEARAASA
+1433 LAEARAVSA

-1447 RLDEVERALAAPAA
+1447 RLDEIERALVASGP